1 MSDHFIHTTEHFQ
14 LRAVHE
20 PHVTVTIF
28 ETQVGLG
35 QESEVLVRAV
45 VPTPLLRIEG
55 SAVTA
60 YNSELAGVL
69 NVAASHLDVSQVVIG
84 GVRILAHSVHELA
97 LTQGWWQNDLQRV
110 EDDLA
115 KIALIT
121 TELSEMVEALRTPR
135 VRSTKIPEFSLVE
148 EEAADALIR
157 LLDLCERRG
166 WRIAEAAAAKHMYNK
181 DRSFRHGGKAA

>member
-1 MSDHFIHTTEHFQ
+1 MNMHHIHTTQNLQ
-14 LRAVHE
+14 LRAVRE
-20 PHVTVTIF
+20 PTITVVILEAGTG
-28 ETQVGLG
+28 EPV
-35 QESEVLVRAV
+35 
-45 VPTPLLRIEG
+45 LRIEG
-55 SAVTA
+55 KDDS
-60 YNSELAGVL
+60 YNTEMAGML

-181 DRSFRHGGKAA
+181 DRAFRHGGKAA